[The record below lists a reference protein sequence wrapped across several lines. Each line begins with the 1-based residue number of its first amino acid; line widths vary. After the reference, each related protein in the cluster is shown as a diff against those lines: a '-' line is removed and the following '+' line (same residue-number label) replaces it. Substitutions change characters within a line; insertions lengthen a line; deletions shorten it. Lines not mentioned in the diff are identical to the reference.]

1 MLGGNGLNYEYE
13 MERDFRKYRF
23 IGLFW
28 IGISM
33 LFLEG
38 CANIGKPDG
47 GMKDW
52 DAPVYLYSTP
62 KMDQTNFHKDKLE
75 ITFDEIVG
83 IDNSNDKIVVSPP
96 QKKKLN
102 VKSYGK
108 KLVVRLRDT
117 LKENTT
123 YTIDFS
129 DAVKDNNEGNRLQ
142 NFYLSFAT
150 GDTLDSM
157 QFQGRLLSAYNLEPI
172 TGCYVG
178 ITSNLTD
185 TAFTK
190 TPLER
195 LSYTDSEGKFVVRNA
210 KPGSYKVYALK
221 DGNKNYYYDLPT
233 EDIAFLDTIYIP
245 SMKTTGYVDSTYDKE
260 GKVDTIF
267 DARRT
272 EYEPKDILL
281 RLFNEEKQNLYL
293 LKHERP
299 ERWKLSLGFSTL
311 TDTLPIL
318 TPVNFSPKD
327 SVWYIYQRVKDEKSA
342 TKQHTLASEN
352 SSSSGNKT
360 DDNTPKM
367 TCAFWIPDSSIF
379 KQDTLL
385 IAVDYLHTDTLKQL
399 SWNRDTLRFRYTFK
413 DPVEAKKSKKKK
425 DKSKKDTIADSV
437 KIKFLELAKR
447 PSSTMELNDSVVLVW
462 KEPIVKFNPDSIHLE
477 MKKDSLFYPIESTLK
492 FDTTDK
498 ITFSI
503 LPKEDWKEGEDYR
516 VVLDSATIVNCFGLF
531 NKKEV
536 CTFKTQ
542 KIETYGNLFLTITGL
557 EGKSSF
563 VELLDKSDNAVLK
576 SKVKEDSTCEFWY
589 VKPDKYYLRLIID
602 ENNDFQWNTGNYKEK
617 KQPEEVFYYPSAL
630 DSRANWNVEQSW
642 NIHSVE
648 IFKQKPLDIVKN
660 KSKNNK

>member
-195 LSYTDSEGKFVVRNA
+195 LSYTDSEGKFV
-210 KPGSYKVYALK
+210 
-221 DGNKNYYYDLPT
+221 T
-233 EDIAFLDTIYIP
+233 EIEISLDTTRSTIVERAADLLGRSFIVNDISAGEEDSRMLETVATLKLGYIAMHKRGTPKTMMDLCHYNDVVKEVQDYFIDFQSRCPFQSWIMDPGFGFAKDLKQNYELLSKLGLLRMEGHPLLVGISRKSFIYKALNI
-245 SMKTTGYVDSTYDKE
+245 TTEEALCPTQALHMAALERG
-260 GKVDTIF
+260 
-267 DARRT
+267 A
-272 EYEPKDILL
+272 DIL
-281 RLFNEEKQNLYL
+281 
-293 LKHERP
+293 
-299 ERWKLSLGFSTL
+299 
-311 TDTLPIL
+311 
-318 TPVNFSPKD
+318 
-327 SVWYIYQRVKDEKSA
+327 RVHDVK
-342 TKQHTLASEN
+342 
-352 SSSSGNKT
+352 
-360 DDNTPKM
+360 
-367 TCAFWIPDSSIF
+367 
-379 KQDTLL
+379 
-385 IAVDYLHTDTLKQL
+385 
-399 SWNRDTLRFRYTFK
+399 
-413 DPVEAKKSKKKK
+413 EARE
-425 DKSKKDTIADSV
+425 T
-437 KIKFLELAKR
+437 LELYR
-447 PSSTMELNDSVVLVW
+447 RLN
-462 KEPIVKFNPDSIHLE
+462 
-477 MKKDSLFYPIESTLK
+477 
-492 FDTTDK
+492 
-498 ITFSI
+498 
-503 LPKEDWKEGEDYR
+503 
-516 VVLDSATIVNCFGLF
+516 A
-531 NKKEV
+531 
-536 CTFKTQ
+536 
-542 KIETYGNLFLTITGL
+542 
-557 EGKSSF
+557 
-563 VELLDKSDNAVLK
+563 
-576 SKVKEDSTCEFWY
+576 
-589 VKPDKYYLRLIID
+589 
-602 ENNDFQWNTGNYKEK
+602 
-617 KQPEEVFYYPSAL
+617 
-630 DSRANWNVEQSW
+630 
-642 NIHSVE
+642 
-648 IFKQKPLDIVKN
+648 
-660 KSKNNK
+660 